1 MDGGG
6 DGPAHHMNKGI
17 FDIFVE
23 EFLAVLP
30 IAAIT
35 TALSL
40 LFCLTLPQSLGVPLA
55 ALSTVLGV
63 IRSLC
68 TTGSNIKYMLRYLPD
83 GMCQPEGKFAHFCIQ
98 LDYLVCNG
106 VLMALGLIAYGA
118 AYRKLGIDVKPFKEE
133 DEIMQHIAMLQ
144 ALAFE
149 TPRDKIVYFA
159 AGIFCFNFSSLCCP
173 RICIQILPVL
183 CLVTYLCDE
192 PDDTP
197 PY

>member
-6 DGPAHHMNKGI
+6 GGPANHMNKGI
-17 FDIFVE
+17 FDILVE
-23 EFLAVLP
+23 EFLVVFP
-30 IAAIT
+30 MAAIT

-118 AYRKLGIDVKPFKEE
+118 ALKKLGIDFKLFKKEK
-133 DEIMQHIAMLQ
+133 DIMHHEAMLR
-144 ALAFE
+144 ALSLE
-149 TPRDKIVYFA
+149 TPSDKITYFA
-159 AGIFCFNFSSLCCP
+159 AGIFGFNFISFCCP
-173 RICIQILPVL
+173 RMCIQILPVL
-183 CLVTYLCDE
+183 CLATYLCDE
-192 PDDTP
+192 PDDNP
-197 PY
+197 PI